1 MPELKLFPDRAS
13 ALAERVDS
21 LTLFALAISAFF
33 SLLIAGLIFYFGLKY
48 RRRRED
54 EVGRTLGR
62 ATTVLEVTWTII
74 PLGIVLF
81 LFGWGMD
88 VYFDLSRPPSNAVQ
102 YYVVGRQ
109 WMWKIQHPDGR
120 SEINELH
127 VPVGQPIKLTMTS
140 EDVIHSFFVPAFR
153 TKMDVVPGRYTTL
166 WFRANKVG
174 TFPLYCTEYCGVEH
188 SRMIG
193 RVIVMD
199 LHEYEAWLSGSQ
211 PTMSAVTSGETIFQA
226 RGCASCHRPD
236 TDVRAPRLAG
246 LMGKQVKLQGGALVE
261 ADETYIR
268 ESILE
273 PRAKVVAGYEPVMP
287 TYKGQ
292 IGEEELARLITYIAS
307 QKGDVPSAP
316 ARAASEDERARE
328 GVEQ

>member
-102 YYVVGRQ
+102 YLALR
-109 WMWKIQHPDGR
+109 
-120 SEINELH
+120 
-127 VPVGQPIKLTMTS
+127 
-140 EDVIHSFFVPAFR
+140 
-153 TKMDVVPGRYTTL
+153 
-166 WFRANKVG
+166 
-174 TFPLYCTEYCGVEH
+174 CT
-188 SRMIG
+188 
-193 RVIVMD
+193 
-199 LHEYEAWLSGSQ
+199 GS
-211 PTMSAVTSGETIFQA
+211 
-226 RGCASCHRPD
+226 
-236 TDVRAPRLAG
+236 
-246 LMGKQVKLQGGALVE
+246 
-261 ADETYIR
+261 
-268 ESILE
+268 
-273 PRAKVVAGYEPVMP
+273 
-287 TYKGQ
+287 
-292 IGEEELARLITYIAS
+292 
-307 QKGDVPSAP
+307 
-316 ARAASEDERARE
+316 
-328 GVEQ
+328 